1 MNKKLIFGVVGVLLL
16 AAGGGGWFVLSH
28 ENGPTPEQI
37 AAAKAAAAR
46 ALWLRNEEMH
56 EMVVFSYIYPA
67 AGGSDRY
74 SLPVILKLGV
84 RGTAGVDAIC
94 NSMPRLKEA
103 VLRVFGTAQ
112 VSLQPRS
119 RSSEL
124 ARFTTPLRRAINRQ
138 IPGAPVKQVETTVLV
153 DAGVGGAAARL
164 TDDMCR
170 PYVNS

>member
-1 MNKKLIFGVVGVLLL
+1 MNRKLVFGAVGVLLL
-16 AAGGGGWFVLSH
+16 AAGGGGWFFLGH
-28 ENGPTPEQI
+28 DNGPTPEQV
-37 AAAKAAAAR
+37 AAAR

-56 EMVVFSYIYPA
+56 EMSVFSYIYPA

-84 RGTAGVDAIC
+84 RGSAGVDAIC
-94 NSMPRLKEA
+94 NSMPRLREA

-112 VSLQPRS
+112 VSLQSRS

-124 ARFTTPLRRAINRQ
+124 DRFAKPLRRAINRQ
-138 IPGAPVKQVETTVLV
+138 IPGSPVKQVETAVLV